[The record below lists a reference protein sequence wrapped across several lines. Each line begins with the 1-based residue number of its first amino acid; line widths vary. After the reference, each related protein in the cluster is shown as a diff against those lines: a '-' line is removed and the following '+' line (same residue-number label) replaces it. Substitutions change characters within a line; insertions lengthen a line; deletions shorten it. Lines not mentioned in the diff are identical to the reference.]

1 MAFRITPTSE
11 LDAVNTLLSI
21 IGEAP
26 VNSITG
32 NTGVDVALAIQI
44 LNEVN
49 VEVQSRG
56 WHFNTD
62 INIKV
67 NLDDDSKLPLA
78 SNVVSCDISKSS
90 TADRNI
96 CYRNGYVYDLENHTD
111 IFTSDLFV
119 DQVTIQKFDQLP
131 EVIRKLIVTRAGRKF
146 QARVVGSTEL
156 QGFTEIDEQ
165 LALVDAERIDASTAD
180 YNILSG
186 TNSVYSIINRPRRRT
201 Y

>member
-1 MAFRITPTSE
+1 MTFRITPTSE

-26 VNSITG
+26 ANSLEN
-32 NTGVDVALAIQI
+32 NTGVDVALALQI
-44 LNEVN
+44 LNETN

-62 INIKV
+62 IDITV

-78 SNVVSCDISKSS
+78 SNVVSCDIAKNS
-90 TADRNI
+90 TADINI
-96 CYRNGYVYDLENHTD
+96 VYRDGYIYNLDDHTD
-111 IFTSDLFV
+111 VFTSSLNV
-119 DQVTIQKFDQLP
+119 DQITIQKFDQVP
-131 EVIRKLIVTRAGRKF
+131 EAFRKLIVTRAGRKY

-156 QGFTEIDEQ
+156 AGFTEMDEQ
-165 LALVDAERIDASTAD
+165 VATVDAERIDASTAD
-180 YNILSG
+180 YNILTG
-186 TNSVYSIINRPRRRT
+186 TNSTYSIINRPRRRT

>member
-1 MAFRITPTSE
+1 MTFRITPTSE

-26 VNSITG
+26 VNSLEN
-32 NTGVDVALAIQI
+32 NTGVDVALALQI
-44 LNEVN
+44 LNETN

-62 INIKV
+62 INILV

-78 SNVVSCDISKSS
+78 SNVVSCDVAKKSA
-90 TADRNI
+90 TDINI
-96 CYRNGYVYDLENHTD
+96 VYRNGYVYNLDDHTD
-111 IFTSDLFV
+111 IFTSELYV
-119 DQVTIQKFDQLP
+119 DQITIQKFDQLP
-131 EVIRKLIVTRAGRKF
+131 EAFRKLIVTRAGRKY

-156 QGFTEIDEQ
+156 AGFTEMDEQ
-165 LALVDAERIDASTAD
+165 VATVDAERIDASTAD
-180 YNILSG
+180 YNVLTG
-186 TNSVYSIINRPRRRT
+186 THTTYSIINRPRRRT